1 MFAKKKYLV
10 YLFIGPT
17 IFILILVMLYPLL
30 YGFLMSFFRNRII
43 TSQFVGLKNY
53 IDLFS
58 NYRFW
63 DSVNISLKYTTAS
76 VLLHFFL
83 GMLLA
88 LTLNRSTIF
97 ISIARI
103 IVLIPWMIAEPIVSI
118 IWSWILDA
126 SYGFLNYILLKLGLI
141 EMAISWIGDP
151 SYALPASILVNVWR
165 GFPFIGLLLL
175 AGLQSIPETQYEAAI
190 VDGANS
196 WKLFCHI
203 TIPNL
208 KHVMIVALTLD
219 FIWTM
224 RSMSLVYVLTRGGP
238 ADFTKIVPIKIYQE
252 GFEYIN
258 IGTAASMSVVL
269 FLILLIF
276 TVIFIKVMKT
286 ENQ

>member
-1 MFAKKKYLV
+1 
-10 YLFIGPT
+10 
-17 IFILILVMLYPLL
+17 
-30 YGFLMSFFRNRII
+30 MSFFRNRII